1 MSEGR
6 KTHGPVTRK
15 RESPAHVLAGQ
26 RHQGVGGPARGG
38 LAVTFCAT
46 ARSHDTRSSPGSHAL
61 PGRAAK
67 EFETL
72 RVGYA
77 WQSHFAPDLVARH
90 GSQTPG
96 SRVLPGCAVKEL
108 KPGARGGLTIT
119 RMTITMVAWKCKCR
133 VQKNSVATG
142 KAGPAHAGCRGIRWR
157 GSPPARVPAG
167 STPPWR
173 EERSLSTPVWYYW
186 NAVSVKLLSL
196 RECSRSGGMAASFSM
211 ARMPMSRCCATCRL

>member
-15 RESPAHVLAGQ
+15 RKCPAHVLAGQ

-90 GSQTPG
+90 ESQTPG
-96 SRVLPGCAVKEL
+96 SRVLPGCAVKEFKL
-108 KPGARGGLTIT
+108 ETRNGLTST
-119 RMTITMVAWKCKCR
+119 RLTI
-133 VQKNSVATG
+133 
-142 KAGPAHAGCRGIRWR
+142 AGNASLAFRKIPFQPERQAPAHAGCRGIRWR